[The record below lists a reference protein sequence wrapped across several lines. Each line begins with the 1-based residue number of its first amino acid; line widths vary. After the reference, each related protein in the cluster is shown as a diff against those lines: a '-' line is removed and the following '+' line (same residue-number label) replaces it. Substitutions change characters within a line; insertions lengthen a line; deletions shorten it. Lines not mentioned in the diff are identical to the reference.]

1 MLIDRHD
8 PNMPLNSPVLFL
20 TSWYPTPENPT
31 HGIFIQQ
38 HAKALAQ
45 FTPVIVVYAY
55 STHQKVD
62 SQIQVKITGNL
73 TELILP
79 YPKTKNSFPGIK
91 QYIQNKNYQNAYKTL
106 LNYLIQHSIK
116 ITAIQVNVVFPVAMV
131 LQLFKNHFKV
141 KHTIAEHWSGYLP
154 EDANYKGTLIKHYTK
169 PCFAGASKIWHV
181 SEKQKQSLI
190 QHGLTGNFELL
201 YNAVDTSVFKRTGL
215 EKNKKVTFLHVS
227 SLVEREKNMK
237 GTFEA
242 LKILQNK
249 KLDFDLIIIGGDDV
263 HIAETK
269 RLQNTIGLTNVSYKS
284 IQPKEVIAQYMNQCH
299 ALLLF
304 SNFEGMPV
312 VALEALACGL
322 PFFGST
328 VGHLPNLIAENNFG
342 ELAEPKDV
350 QSFANHLEN
359 FILGNY
365 KFDETGM
372 QQFISNHAS
381 YEAVG
386 KQLFDFYKT

>member
-1 MLIDRHD
+1 MLTDRYD
-8 PNMPLNSPVLFL
+8 PNMSLNSSILFL

-31 HGIFIQQ
+31 HGIFIKQ
-38 HAKALAQ
+38 HAKALAR

-55 STHQKVD
+55 STNQPVQNKV
-62 SQIQVKITGNL
+62 QITVTSNL

-79 YPKTKNSFPGIK
+79 YQKTKISFPIIK
-91 QYIQNKNYQNAYKTL
+91 HIGQLKNYKNAYKTL
-106 LNYLIQHSIK
+106 LNYLIQHSVK
-116 ITAIQVNVVFPVAMV
+116 VSAIQVNVVFPVAMA
-131 LQLFKNHFKV
+131 LHLFKNYYKV

-154 EDANYKGTLIKHYTK
+154 EDGNYKGFALNYFTK
-169 PCFAGASKIWHV
+169 KTFREATKIWHV

-215 EKNKKVTFLHVS
+215 KKNKKITFLHVS
-227 SLVEREKNMK
+227 SLVEREKNLT
-237 GTFEA
+237 GTFKA
-242 LKILQNK
+242 LKLLQDKNM
-249 KLDFDLIIIGGDDV
+249 DFDLIIIGGNENA
-263 HIAETK
+263 IESTK
-269 RLQNTIGLTNVSYKS
+269 KVQQQIGLSNVSYQGYLSSEKIS
-284 IQPKEVIAQYMNQCH
+284 EAMNQCH

-304 SNFEGMPV
+304 SHFEGMPV
-312 VALEALACGL
+312 VVLEALACGL

-359 FILGNY
+359 FMLGKY

-372 QQFISNHAS
+372 QKFISNHAS

-386 KQLFDFYKT
+386 KQLFSFYKT